1 MTRHR
6 SVRRRW
12 RLLAAAL
19 CAGLFASLFA
29 ASASASGDF
38 PDDVLGKNQRL
49 AAPVDTVWS
58 GHPVGFALV
67 TTQTFQLAAYYN
79 GVDRHITLAA
89 RDLDS
94 DTWFRTTLSDTRAVG
109 WDSHNYLAVKIDSA
123 GYVHLSGNMHYSDTM
138 IYYRSAQPMTAAAQ
152 IGAGFMQRVASVL
165 NPAQET
171 RLTYPT
177 FLTGPNGEFLF
188 SYRNHSDVGLK
199 AGSLY
204 LARYDAAT
212 RTFSSATGGPALFSW
227 SGAYSAY
234 PECVAHGGYLHC
246 FFMWRGLTDNGDIGL
261 AEDNYRLSYMRTAD
275 LANWTDAFGRSVALP
290 VTPATTLTTVDDIPR
305 KGGLANGQ
313 PALSFDRNGVPMLA
327 YHKYDAGGKSQI
339 HVARPVAA
347 TGAWRSV
354 QLTRSVSRWQ
364 FSGGGTISSEANKAD
379 NSFATDDPLDGVS
392 TVDVQIET
400 SNGKDPSSG
409 PYIIDDTTLTP
420 LFSPPGSTLIYTA
433 ANTPLCVSGPA
444 TGDSND
450 SASTYQTPEPT
461 PAKMLVR
468 RSPIVYPP
476 PVEVHN
482 YPVLSRLHYYLRWE
496 TLPSNGDRTRKTQD
510 GVEILPPAS
519 DLLLYRTAC
528 EFPRPTASGR
538 VAPTVNAGNEV
549 LGFMFKPSA
558 ATLSGSMARRTDAG
572 AFGDHLVST
581 AGYAPANVA
590 SWTFDIASGQK
601 GDYALG
607 GAAFAQSAND
617 DSFYVQID
625 GGPLLDWHLTGRNV
639 WNYEPVSAGPT
650 HAATAFALSGDA
662 THTLRVY
669 AREPGA
675 KLEYLWLS
683 KVGRNKL
690 PPSYGAS
697 EIADGF
703 VETPDIRA
711 VSGHAVG
718 LPQGSAANT
727 GVASYRLP
735 VPVRGCYALLGRT
748 QAPNPSADSFYL
760 SYQRPQDSAYAPA
773 QTWNLPNGAEWT
785 WRTAQGGD
793 NLLLEPGALALK
805 LAGRESGARLDAFML
820 MFKRPVGAGGAC
832 D

>member
-1 MTRHR
+1 MTRR
-6 SVRRRW
+6 SSVRCRW
-12 RLLAAAL
+12 WTLAAAL
-19 CAGLFASLFA
+19 CAGPFAT
-29 ASASASGDF
+29 SAPARADF

-49 AAPVDTVWS
+49 IAPVDSVWS

-67 TTQTFQLAAYYN
+67 TTQTLQLAAYYN
-79 GVDRHITLAA
+79 GRDRHITLAA

-94 DTWFRTTLSDTRAVG
+94 DVWFRTTLSDTRAVG
-109 WDSHNYLAVKIDSA
+109 WDSHNYLAMKIDSA
-123 GYVHLSGNMHYSDTM
+123 GYVHLSGNMHYSETM
-138 IYYRSAQPMTAAAQ
+138 IYYRSAQPMTSAAQ
-152 IGAGFMQRVASVL
+152 MSASFMQRVAAVL
-165 NPAQET
+165 GAAQEN
-171 RLTYPT
+171 RVTYPT
-177 FLTGPNGEFLF
+177 FLAGPKGEFLF
-188 SYRNHSDVGLK
+188 SYRNHNDAGLK
-199 AGSLY
+199 SGSLY
-204 LARYDAAT
+204 LARYDAAAKA
-212 RTFSSATGGPALFSW
+212 FAAATGGPALFSW

-234 PECVAHGGYLHC
+234 PECIANGGYLHC
-246 FFMWRGLTDNGDIGL
+246 VFMWRGLTDDGRIGE

-275 LANWTDAFGRSVALP
+275 LANWTDAFGRPVALP
-290 VTPATTLTTVDDIPR
+290 VTPATTSTTVDDIPR

-339 HVARPVAA
+339 HLARPDAA

-354 QLTRSVSRWQ
+354 QLTRSVSRWD
-364 FSGGGTISSEANKAD
+364 FSGGGTVSGSGKAD
-379 NSFATDDPLDGVS
+379 NSFATDDPLDGLS
-392 TVDVQIET
+392 TVAVRIET
-400 SNGKDPSSG
+400 SSGEDPSSG
-409 PYIIDDTTLTP
+409 PYIIDDTSLTA
-420 LFSPPGSTLIYTA
+420 LFSPPGSTLVYTA
-433 ANTPLCVSGPA
+433 PNTPLCASAPA
-444 TGDSND
+444 AGDSD
-450 SASTYQTPEPT
+450 VSSSTYRTPEPI
-461 PAKMLVR
+461 PAKMEVR
-468 RSPIVYPP
+468 RSSVVYPP
-476 PVEVHN
+476 PVELHN

-496 TLPSNGDRTRKTQD
+496 TLPSNRDGARTTQD
-510 GVEILPPAS
+510 GAEILPPAS

-528 EFPRPTASGR
+528 DFPRPAASGR
-538 VAPTVNAGNEV
+538 VPATADAQGKP

-558 ATLSGSMARRTDAG
+558 ATLSGSMTRQTDAG
-572 AFGDHLVST
+572 AFGEHLVST

-607 GAAFAQSAND
+607 GAAFAQSAGD

-625 GGPLLDWHLTGRNV
+625 DGLLLDWHLTGRNV
-639 WNYEPVSAGPT
+639 WSYEPVSAGPT
-650 HAATAFALSGDA
+650 HAATAFALSDNA

-697 EIADGF
+697 EVADGF
-703 VETPDIRA
+703 VETADIRA

-727 GVASYRLP
+727 GVATYRLP

-760 SYQRPQDSAYAPA
+760 SYLRPQDASYGPA
-773 QTWNLPNGAEWT
+773 QTWSLPNGADWT
-785 WRTAQGGD
+785 WRVAQGGG
-793 NLLLEPGALALK
+793 NLLLEPGALGLK
-805 LAGRESGARLDAFML
+805 VAGRESGSRLDAFML